1 MPATTNS
8 RKRAAILVRQFA
20 MLLICVTAATS
31 ALHATTRP
39 AEYQQ
44 VQKRL
49 AFGWNTWDPR
59 SVLMQVLLPEGLAI
73 RTELHEQQASGEQV
87 LQYAQIGRPEKDAE
101 VVRMGDHAMDG
112 SYTDVTVQWRQMTV
126 RVQSAT
132 LDGNLL
138 LLITPLQHGSAPVR
152 ISVVAEML
160 WNRPGSPHRRDDQI
174 EASLPRRT
182 IGIFST
188 VSAQADPT
196 HPPLEPRLT
205 FDLNEPLGISTGK
218 KLSLPELSR
227 LIEQRRIAHEQ
238 QLSARGGDVEV
249 LRAIEAAVAWNT
261 VYDPAANRVIT
272 GVSRPWDVNWGGY
285 ALGEWDTF
293 FAAYMAAE
301 FDRDLAYANAIE
313 MLNEMTPAGFVPNY
327 SAPTMSKSFDRSEP
341 PIGSWAALEL
351 YRKFHDRWFLEAV
364 FPDLLQWNRWWQQHR
379 VQDGYLVWGS
389 DPVDPG
395 LSPLAASDDSIN
407 ALLGA
412 KLESGLDNLCMWDS
426 TAFDPQTHHMLL
438 ADVGLISL
446 YIADSEALATI
457 AETLG
462 HAQEAAELQARA
474 KLYRGKLA
482 ELWSEPEG
490 IYLDKDLRDGKPWP
504 QFSPTTFYPL
514 LAHAATQQQA
524 ERLVRLHLLNEK
536 EFWGEWVI
544 PACPRNAPAFK
555 DQDYWR
561 GRIWGSMNFLVYLG
575 LRNYSLPEARHAL
588 AQRSRALLMKEWTSK
603 RHVHENYNGSTGEGD
618 DVSSSDRFYHWG
630 ALLGMI
636 WLLDQRDAL
645 PGAVK

>member
-1 MPATTNS
+1 MNTTTEPPKGIA
-8 RKRAAILVRQFA
+8 RLAGRFG
-20 MLLICVTAATS
+20 MLLMFVATAST
-31 ALHATTRP
+31 LHATTRP

-49 AFGWNTWDPR
+49 ASGWNTWEPR
-59 SVLMQVLLPEGLAI
+59 SVLLQVLLPEGLAI
-73 RTELHEQQASGEQV
+73 RTELHEQLPSGDHV
-87 LQYAQIGRPEKDAE
+87 LEYAQIGRTEKDAE

-112 SYTDVTVQWRQMTV
+112 SYTDVTVQWHQTTV
-126 RVQSAT
+126 RFQSAT
-132 LDGNLL
+132 LDDDLL

-160 WNRPGSPHRRDDQI
+160 WNRSGNVHRMDDQI
-174 EASLPRRT
+174 EASLSGKSIR
-182 IGIFST
+182 IFST
-188 VSAQADPT
+188 ASPLSDSA
-196 HPPLEPRLT
+196 HPPSEPRFT
-205 FDLNEPLGISTGK
+205 FDLNEPIGISTGR
-218 KLSLPELSR
+218 KLSLHEITR
-227 LIEQRRIAHEQ
+227 KIEQRRIAHEQ
-238 QLSARGGDVEV
+238 QLAANGGDVEV
-249 LRAIEAAVAWNT
+249 LRVIEAAVAWNT
-261 VYDPAANRVIT
+261 VYDPAANRVLT

-301 FDRDLAYANAIE
+301 FSRDLAYANTID

-341 PIGSWAALEL
+341 PIGSWTALEL
-351 YRKFHDRWFLEAV
+351 YKKFHDRWFLETV
-364 FPDLLQWNRWWQQHR
+364 FPDLLRWNRWWQQHR

-389 DPVDPG
+389 DPVDAR
-395 LSPLAASDDSIN
+395 LSSLAASDDSIN

-412 KLESGLDNLCMWDS
+412 KLESGLDNLCMWDG
-426 TAFDPQTHHMLL
+426 TAFDPQAHHMLL

-446 YIADSEALATI
+446 YIVDSESLATI

-482 ELWSEPEG
+482 ELWSEPDAL
-490 IYLDKDLRDGKPWP
+490 YLDKDLRDGKPWP

-514 LAHAATQQQA
+514 LARAATPEQA
-524 ERLVRLHLLNEK
+524 RRLVQTHLLNEK

-544 PACPRNAPAFK
+544 PACPRNSPAFK

-575 LRNYSLPEARHAL
+575 LRNYALPEARHAL
-588 AQRSRALLMKEWTSK
+588 AQRSRVLLMKEWTSK

-618 DVSSSDRFYHWG
+618 DVESSDRFYHWG

-636 WLLDQRDAL
+636 WLLDQRDST
-645 PGAVK
+645 PGTKN

>member
-1 MPATTNS
+1 MNTTTEPPKGIA
-8 RKRAAILVRQFA
+8 RLAGRFG
-20 MLLICVTAATS
+20 MLLMFVATAST
-31 ALHATTRP
+31 LHATTRP

-49 AFGWNTWDPR
+49 ASGWNTWEPR
-59 SVLMQVLLPEGLAI
+59 SVLLQVLLPEGLAI
-73 RTELHEQQASGEQV
+73 RTELHEQLPSGDHV
-87 LQYAQIGRPEKDAE
+87 LEYAQIGRTEKDAE

-112 SYTDVTVQWRQMTV
+112 SYTDVTVQWHQTTV
-126 RVQSAT
+126 RFQSAT
-132 LDGNLL
+132 LDDDLL

-160 WNRPGSPHRRDDQI
+160 WNRSGNVHRMDDQI
-174 EASLPRRT
+174 EASLSGKSIR
-182 IGIFST
+182 IFST
-188 VSAQADPT
+188 ASPLSDSA
-196 HPPLEPRLT
+196 HPPSEPRFT
-205 FDLNEPLGISTGK
+205 FDLNEPIGISTGR
-218 KLSLPELSR
+218 KLSLHEITR
-227 LIEQRRIAHEQ
+227 KIEQRRIAHEQ
-238 QLSARGGDVEV
+238 QLAANGGDVEV
-249 LRAIEAAVAWNT
+249 LRVIEAAVAWNT
-261 VYDPAANRVIT
+261 VYDPAANRVLT

-301 FDRDLAYANAIE
+301 FSRDLAYANTID

-341 PIGSWAALEL
+341 PIGSWTALEL
-351 YRKFHDRWFLEAV
+351 YKKFHDRWFLETV
-364 FPDLLQWNRWWQQHR
+364 FPDLLRWNRWWQQHR

-389 DPVDPG
+389 DPVDAR
-395 LSPLAASDDSIN
+395 LSSLAASDDSIN

-412 KLESGLDNLCMWDS
+412 KLESGLDNLCMWDG

-446 YIADSEALATI
+446 YIVDSESLATI

-482 ELWSEPEG
+482 ELWSEPDAL
-490 IYLDKDLRDGKPWP
+490 YLDKDLRDGKPWP

-514 LAHAATQQQA
+514 LARAATPEQA
-524 ERLVRLHLLNEK
+524 RRLVQTHLLNEK

-544 PACPRNAPAFK
+544 PACPRNSPAFK

-575 LRNYSLPEARHAL
+575 LRNYALPEARHAL
-588 AQRSRALLMKEWTSK
+588 AQRSRVLLMKEWTSK

-618 DVSSSDRFYHWG
+618 DVESSDRFYHWG

-636 WLLDQRDAL
+636 WLLDQRDST
-645 PGAVK
+645 PGTKN

>member
-1 MPATTNS
+1 MNTTTDPH
-8 RKRAAILVRQFA
+8 KRAATLARRFGKLVIIA
-20 MLLICVTAATS
+20 AATSS

-49 AFGWNTWDPR
+49 ASGWNTWDPR
-59 SVLMQVLLPEGLAI
+59 SVLLQVLLPEGLAI
-73 RTELHEQQASGEQV
+73 RTELHEQQPSGEQV
-87 LQYAQIGRPEKDAE
+87 MEYAQIGRTEKDAE
-101 VVRMGDHAMDG
+101 IVRMGDHAMDG
-112 SYTDVTVQWRQMTV
+112 SYTDVTVQWRQTAV

-132 LDGNLL
+132 LDGDLL
-138 LLITPLQHGSAPVR
+138 LLITPLQYGPTPVR
-152 ISVVAEML
+152 VSVVAEML
-160 WNRPGSPHRRDDQI
+160 WNRPGSLRRTDDQI
-174 EASLPRRT
+174 EASLSGKAIR
-182 IGIFST
+182 IFST
-188 VSAQADPT
+188 ASAQAAT
-196 HPPLEPRLT
+196 AHPPPEPRLT
-205 FDLNEPLGISTGK
+205 FELSEPLGISTGK
-218 KLSLPELSR
+218 KLSLLEITR
-227 LIEQRRIAHEQ
+227 AIEQRRIAHEQ
-238 QLSARGGDVEV
+238 QLSAHGDDVEL

-261 VYDPAANRVIT
+261 VYDPAANRVLT

-293 FAAYMAAE
+293 FAAYLAAE
-301 FDRDLAYANAIE
+301 FDRDLAYANTIE

-341 PIGSWAALEL
+341 PIGSWTALEL
-351 YRKFHDRWFLEAV
+351 YKKFHDRWFLETV
-364 FPDLLQWNRWWQQHR
+364 FPDLLRWNRWWQQHR

-389 DPVDPG
+389 DPVDAR
-395 LSPLAASDDSIN
+395 LSLAAASDDSIN

-412 KLESGLDNLCMWDS
+412 KLESGLDNLCMWDG

-446 YIADSEALATI
+446 YIMDSDALATI
-457 AETLG
+457 AEILG
-462 HAQEAAELQARA
+462 HTQEAGELQARA

-482 ELWSEPEG
+482 ELWSEPDAL
-490 IYLDKDLRDGKPWP
+490 YLDKDLRDGKPWP

-514 LAHAATQQQA
+514 LARAATPQQA
-524 ERLVRLHLLNEK
+524 ERLVQGHLLNER

-575 LRNYSLPEARHAL
+575 LRNYALPEARHGL
-588 AQRSRALLMKEWTSK
+588 AQRSRALLMKEWSSK

-636 WLLDQRDAL
+636 WLLDQRDFAT
-645 PGAVK
+645 GAAN

>member
-1 MPATTNS
+1 MKTPS
-8 RKRAAILVRQFA
+8 DSHKRAATLARRFG
-20 MLLICVTAATS
+20 MLLIFAATSS

-44 VQKRL
+44 LQKLL
-49 AFGWNTWDPR
+49 ASGWNTWDPR
-59 SVLMQVLLPEGLAI
+59 SVLLQVLLPEGLGI
-73 RTELHEQQASGEQV
+73 RTELHEQQPSGEHI
-87 LQYAQIGRPEKDAE
+87 LEYAQIGRPEKDAE
-101 VVRMGDHAMDG
+101 IVRMGDHAMDG
-112 SYTDVTVQWRQMTV
+112 SYTDVTVQWREMTV

-132 LDGNLL
+132 LDGDLF
-138 LLITPLQHGSAPVR
+138 LLITPLQHGELPVR
-152 ISVVAEML
+152 ISIVAEML
-160 WNRPGSPHRRDDQI
+160 WSRTSTVYWPNGQI
-174 EASLPRRT
+174 EEHLPGRVIR
-182 IGIFST
+182 IFST
-188 VSAQADPT
+188 ALPM
-196 HPPLEPRLT
+196 PPSGPPEQPRLT

-218 KLSLPELSR
+218 KLNLLEITR
-227 LIEQRRIAHEQ
+227 QIEQRRIAHEK
-238 QLSARGGDVEV
+238 QLSAHGDDVEL

-272 GVSRPWDVNWGGY
+272 GVSRPWDVSWGGY

-293 FAAYMAAE
+293 FAAYLAAE
-301 FDRDLAYANAIE
+301 FDRDLAYANTIE
-313 MLNEMTPAGFVPNY
+313 MLIEMTPAGFVPNY

-351 YRKFHDRWFLEAV
+351 YKKFHDRWFLETV
-364 FPDLLQWNRWWQQHR
+364 FPDLLRWNRWWQQNR

-389 DPVDPG
+389 DPVDPR
-395 LSPLAASDDSIN
+395 LSPAAASDNSIN
-407 ALLGA
+407 SLLGA
-412 KLESGLDNLCMWDS
+412 KLESGLDNLCMWDG
-426 TAFDPQTHHMLL
+426 TAFDAQTHHMLL

-446 YIADSEALATI
+446 YIVDSDALATI

-462 HAQEAAELQARA
+462 HAQEAAELQTRA

-482 ELWSEPEG
+482 ELWSEPDAL
-490 IYLDKDLRDGKPWP
+490 YLDKDLRDGKLWP

-514 LAHAATQQQA
+514 LARAATPQQA
-524 ERLVRLHLLNEK
+524 QRLVQAHLLNEK
-536 EFWGEWVI
+536 EFWGDWVI

-575 LRNYSLPEARHAL
+575 LQNYSLPEARHAL

-636 WLLDQRDAL
+636 WLLDQRDIV
-645 PGAVK
+645 PGTVN

>member
-1 MPATTNS
+1 MNTTTEPP
-8 RKRAAILVRQFA
+8 KRMARLAGRFGILLILVA
-20 MLLICVTAATS
+20 ISNL
-31 ALHATTRP
+31 LHATTRT
-39 AEYQQ
+39 AEYQE

-49 AFGWNTWDPR
+49 ASGWNTWDPR
-59 SVLMQVLLPEGLAI
+59 SVLLHVLLPEGLAI
-73 RTELHEQQASGEQV
+73 RTELDEQLPSGKQV
-87 LQYAQIGRPEKDAE
+87 LEFAQIGRTEKDAE
-101 VVRMGDHAMDG
+101 IVRMGDHAMDG
-112 SYTDVTVQWRQMTV
+112 SYTDVTVQWREMTV

-132 LDGNLL
+132 LDGDLL
-138 LLITPLQHGSAPVR
+138 LLITPLQPGPAPVR

-160 WNRPGSPHRRDDQI
+160 WNHPGSMQRMDDQI
-174 EASLPRRT
+174 EASLSGKAIRV
-182 IGIFST
+182 FST
-188 VSAQADPT
+188 ASPLSDSA
-196 HPPLEPRLT
+196 HPASEPRLT
-205 FDLNEPLGISTGK
+205 FDVNGPLGISTGK
-218 KLSLPELSR
+218 KLSLSEITR
-227 LIEQRRIAHEQ
+227 QIEQRRLAHEK
-238 QLSARGGDVEV
+238 QLSMHGDDVEL

-261 VYDPAANRVIT
+261 VYDPVAKRVLT

-301 FDRDLAYANAIE
+301 FSRDLAYANTIE

-351 YRKFHDRWFLEAV
+351 YKKFHDRWFLETV
-364 FPDLLQWNRWWQQHR
+364 YPDLLRWNRWWQQHR

-389 DPVDPG
+389 DPVDPR

-412 KLESGLDNLCMWDS
+412 KLESGLDNLCMWDGA
-426 TAFDPQTHHMLL
+426 AFDPQTHHMLL

-446 YIADSEALATI
+446 YIVDSETLATI
-457 AETLG
+457 AETIG
-462 HAQEAAELQARA
+462 HTQEAAELQARA

-482 ELWSEPEG
+482 ELWSEPDAL
-490 IYLDKDLRDGKPWP
+490 YLDKDLRDGKLWP
-504 QFSPTTFYPL
+504 KFSPTTFYSL
-514 LAHAATQQQA
+514 LARAATPQQA
-524 ERLVRLHLLNEK
+524 ERLVQRHLLNEK

-588 AQRSRALLMKEWTSK
+588 AQRSRTLLMKEWTSK

-618 DVSSSDRFYHWG
+618 DVESSDRFYHWG

-636 WLLDQRDAL
+636 WLLDQRDTVPRA
-645 PGAVK
+645 AN

>member
-1 MPATTNS
+1 MNTTTEPPKGIA
-8 RKRAAILVRQFA
+8 RLAGRFG
-20 MLLICVTAATS
+20 MLLMFVATAST
-31 ALHATTRP
+31 LHATTRP

-49 AFGWNTWDPR
+49 ASGWNTWEPR
-59 SVLMQVLLPEGLAI
+59 SVLLQVLLPEGLAI
-73 RTELHEQQASGEQV
+73 RTELHEQLPSGDHV
-87 LQYAQIGRPEKDAE
+87 LEYAQIGRTEKDAE

-112 SYTDVTVQWRQMTV
+112 SYTDVTVQWHQMTV

-132 LDGNLL
+132 IDGELL
-138 LLITPLQHGSAPVR
+138 LLITPLQNGPIPVR

-160 WNRPGSPHRRDDQI
+160 WNRPGNVHRMDNQI
-174 EASLPRRT
+174 EASLSGKSIR
-182 IGIFST
+182 IFST
-188 VSAQADPT
+188 ASPLSDSA
-196 HPPLEPRLT
+196 HPPSEPRFT
-205 FDLNEPLGISTGK
+205 FDLNEPLGIFTGR
-218 KLSLPELSR
+218 KLSLLEIAR
-227 LIEQRRIAHEQ
+227 KIEQRRIAHEQ
-238 QLSARGGDVEV
+238 QLAANGGDVEV
-249 LRAIEAAVAWNT
+249 LRVVEAAVAWNT
-261 VYDPAANRVIT
+261 VYDPAANRVLT

-293 FAAYMAAE
+293 FAAYLAAE
-301 FDRDLAYANAIE
+301 FSRDLAYANTIE

-351 YRKFHDRWFLEAV
+351 YKKFHDRWFLETV
-364 FPDLLQWNRWWQQHR
+364 FPDLLRWNRWWQEHR

-389 DPVDPG
+389 DPVDAR
-395 LSPLAASDDSIN
+395 LSSLAASDDSIN
-407 ALLGA
+407 VLLGA
-412 KLESGLDNLCMWDS
+412 KLESGLDNLCMWDGA
-426 TAFDPQTHHMLL
+426 AFDPQTHHMLL

-446 YIADSEALATI
+446 YIVDSESLATI

-482 ELWSEPEG
+482 ELWSEPDAL
-490 IYLDKDLRDGKPWP
+490 YLDKDLRDGKPWP

-514 LAHAATQQQA
+514 LARAATPEQA
-524 ERLVRLHLLNEK
+524 RRLVQTHLLNEK

-544 PACPRNAPAFK
+544 PACPRNSPAFK

-575 LRNYSLPEARHAL
+575 LRNYALPEARHAL
-588 AQRSRALLMKEWTSK
+588 AQRSRVLLMKEWTSK

-618 DVSSSDRFYHWG
+618 DVESSDRFYHWG

-636 WLLDQRDAL
+636 WLLDQRDST
-645 PGAVK
+645 PGTKN

>member
-1 MPATTNS
+1 M
-8 RKRAAILVRQFA
+8 RFA
-20 MLLICVTAATS
+20 MLLICVAATSS
-31 ALHATTRP
+31 ALHATNRP

-44 VQKRL
+44 LQKSL
-49 AFGWNTWDPR
+49 ASGWNTWDPR
-59 SVLMQVLLPEGLAI
+59 SVLLQVLLPEGLAI
-73 RTELHEQQASGEQV
+73 RIQLREQQPSGEQV
-87 LQYAQIGRPEKDAE
+87 LEYAQIGRPEKDAE
-101 VVRMGDHAMDG
+101 IVRMGDHAMDG
-112 SYTDVTVQWRQMTV
+112 SYTDVSVQWRQTTV

-132 LDGNLL
+132 LDGELL
-138 LLITPLQHGSAPVR
+138 LLITPLQHGPAPVR

-160 WNRPGSPHRRDDQI
+160 WNRPGSLRRMDEQI
-174 EASLPRRT
+174 EASLSGKAIR
-182 IGIFST
+182 IFST
-188 VSAQADPT
+188 ASAQAPT
-196 HPPLEPRLT
+196 IHPSPEPRLT
-205 FDLNEPLGISTGK
+205 FDLNEPLGICTGK
-218 KLSLPELSR
+218 KLSLLEITR
-227 LIEQRRIAHEQ
+227 AIEQRRIAHEQ
-238 QLSARGGDVEV
+238 QLSAHGDDVEL
-249 LRAIEAAVAWNT
+249 LRAMEAAVAWNT

-293 FAAYMAAE
+293 FAAYLAAE
-301 FDRDLAYANAIE
+301 FDRDLAYANTIE

-351 YRKFHDRWFLEAV
+351 YKKFHDRWFLETV
-364 FPDLLQWNRWWQQHR
+364 FPDLLRWNRWWQQNR

-389 DPVDPG
+389 DPVDPR
-395 LSPLAASDDSIN
+395 LSPAAASDESIN

-412 KLESGLDNLCMWDS
+412 KLESGLDNLCMWDG

-446 YIADSEALATI
+446 YIVDSEALATI

-462 HAQEAAELQARA
+462 HAQEAVELQTRA

-482 ELWSEPEG
+482 ELWSEPDAL
-490 IYLDKDLRDGKPWP
+490 YLDKDLRDGKLWP

-514 LAHAATQQQA
+514 LARAATPQQA
-524 ERLVRLHLLNEK
+524 ERLVRAHLLNEK
-536 EFWGEWVI
+536 EFWGDWVI

-575 LRNYSLPEARHAL
+575 LQNYSLPEARHAL
-588 AQRSRALLMKEWTSK
+588 AQRSRALLMKEWTNK

-618 DVSSSDRFYHWG
+618 DVSSSDCFYHWG

-636 WLLDQRDAL
+636 WLLDQRDIVL
-645 PGAVK
+645 GPVN

>member
-1 MPATTNS
+1 MPATTNP
-8 RKRAAILVRQFA
+8 RKRTAKLAARFGNLLMFA
-20 MLLICVTAATS
+20 VAAAS

-44 VQKRL
+44 AQKRL
-49 AFGWNTWDPR
+49 ASGWNTWDPR
-59 SVLMQVLLPEGLAI
+59 SVLMHVLLPEGLAI
-73 RTELHEQQASGEQV
+73 RIELHDPQPSGEQV
-87 LQYAQIGRPEKDAE
+87 LQYAQIGRTEKDAE
-101 VVRMGDHAMDG
+101 IVRMGDHAMDG
-112 SYTDVTVQWRQMTV
+112 SYTDVTVQWREMTV

-132 LDGNLL
+132 IDGDLL
-138 LLITPLQHGSAPVR
+138 LLITPLHPGPAPAR
-152 ISVVAEML
+152 ISVVAEMS
-160 WNRPGSPHRRDDQI
+160 WNRPGSMRRMDDQI
-174 EASLPRRT
+174 EASLSGKAIR
-182 IGIFST
+182 IFST
-188 VSAQADPT
+188 ASPLSDSA
-196 HPPLEPRLT
+196 HPQSEPRFT
-205 FDLNEPLGISTGK
+205 FDLNAPLGISTGK
-218 KLSLPELSR
+218 KLSLSEITRQIEL
-227 LIEQRRIAHEQ
+227 RRIAHEQ
-238 QLSARGGDVEV
+238 QLSAHGGDVEV

-261 VYDPAANRVIT
+261 VYDPVANRVLT

-301 FDRDLAYANAIE
+301 FSRDLAYANTIE

-351 YRKFHDRWFLEAV
+351 YKKFHDRWFLETV
-364 FPDLLQWNRWWQQHR
+364 FPDLLRWNRWWQQHR

-389 DPVDPG
+389 DPVDPR
-395 LSPLAASDDSIN
+395 LSLLAASDDSIN

-412 KLESGLDNLCMWDS
+412 KLESGLDNLCMWDG
-426 TAFDPQTHHMLL
+426 TAFDLQTHHMLL

-446 YIADSEALATI
+446 YIVDSDALATI
-457 AETLG
+457 AKTLG
-462 HAQEAAELQARA
+462 HPQEAAELQARA

-482 ELWSEPEG
+482 ELWSEPSAL
-490 IYLDKDLRDGKPWP
+490 YLDKDLRDGKPWP

-514 LAHAATQQQA
+514 LARAATPQQA
-524 ERLVRLHLLNEK
+524 ERLVQAHLLNEK

-575 LRNYSLPEARHAL
+575 LRNYALPEARHAL
-588 AQRSRALLMKEWTSK
+588 AQRSRTLLMKEWTSK

-618 DVSSSDRFYHWG
+618 DVESSDRFYHWG

-645 PGAVK
+645 PDAVN

>member
-1 MPATTNS
+1 MPATTNP
-8 RKRAAILVRQFA
+8 RKRTVKPATRFGMILTFAAA
-20 MLLICVTAATS
+20 TTS

-44 VQKRL
+44 VQKAL
-49 AFGWNTWDPR
+49 ASGWNTWDPR
-59 SVLMQVLLPEGLAI
+59 SVLMHVLLPDGLAI
-73 RTELHEQQASGEQV
+73 RIELHEQQPSGEQV

-101 VVRMGDHAMDG
+101 IVRMGDHAMDG
-112 SYTDVTVQWRQMTV
+112 SYTDVTVQWREMTV

-132 LDGNLL
+132 LDGELL

-152 ISVVAEML
+152 ISVVAETL
-160 WNRPGSPHRRDDQI
+160 WD
-174 EASLPRRT
+174 RT
-182 IGIFST
+182 TERAIRIFST
-188 VSAQADPT
+188 APPLTDAT
-196 HPPLEPRLT
+196 HPPSEPRQT

-218 KLSLPELSR
+218 KLSLLGIKR
-227 LIEQRRIAHEQ
+227 VIEQRRIAHEH
-238 QLSARGGDVEV
+238 QLSAHGGDVEV

-261 VYDPAANRVIT
+261 VYDPVANRVLT

-301 FDRDLAYANAIE
+301 FGRDLAYANAIE

-341 PIGSWAALEL
+341 PIGSWTALEL
-351 YRKFHDRWFLEAV
+351 YKKFHDRWFLEAV
-364 FPDLLQWNRWWQQHR
+364 FPDLLRWNRWWQQNR

-389 DPVDPG
+389 DPVDPR
-395 LSPLAASDDSIN
+395 LSPAAASDDSIN

-412 KLESGLDNLCMWDS
+412 KLESGLDNLCMWDGA
-426 TAFDPQTHHMLL
+426 AFDPQTHHMLL

-446 YIADSEALATI
+446 YILDSEALATI
-457 AETLG
+457 AEILG
-462 HAQEAAELQARA
+462 HAQEAGELQARA

-482 ELWSEPEG
+482 ELWSEHDAL
-490 IYLDKDLRDGKPWP
+490 YLDKDLRDGKPWP
-504 QFSPTTFYPL
+504 QFSSTTFYPL
-514 LAHAATQQQA
+514 LARAATPQQA
-524 ERLVRLHLLNEK
+524 ERLVQAHLLNEK
-536 EFWGEWVI
+536 EFWGDWVI
-544 PACPRNAPAFK
+544 PACPRSAPAFK

-588 AQRSRALLMKEWTSK
+588 AQRSRALLMKEWTSN

-636 WLLDQRDAL
+636 WLLDQRDVA
-645 PGAVK
+645 PGALH